1 VKFLAYAGTMQE
13 RCLRLMG
20 KKLLVSLAMEGKF
33 STEGLQALEEDDDIL
48 TAMARELVTQRGVGE
63 SADDIWR
70 QLQTERDRVCGLGH
84 TTEQVGRAEVV
95 RPPILELPPTA
106 GPALADFATAN
117 RPRVRRSAIYS
128 DDNQLSL
135 GF

>member
-1 VKFLAYAGTMQE
+1 
-13 RCLRLMG
+13 MG

-63 SADDIWR
+63 AADDVWR
-70 QLQTERDRVCGLGH
+70 CLQTERDRVCGLGH
-84 TTEQVGRAEVV
+84 TTEQVGRAEVGT
-95 RPPILELPPTA
+95 PPILEPSPTA
-106 GPALADFATAN
+106 GPALADFATAT
-117 RPRVRRSAIYS
+117 RPRVRRSAISS

>member
-1 VKFLAYAGTMQE
+1 MQE

-63 SADDIWR
+63 AADDVW
-70 QLQTERDRVCGLGH
+70 GLCRSRH
-84 TTEQVGRAEVV
+84 NAEH
-95 RPPILELPPTA
+95 
-106 GPALADFATAN
+106 F
-117 RPRVRRSAIYS
+117 
-128 DDNQLSL
+128 
-135 GF
+135 